1 MTSPDI
7 KPGARIADE
16 QVANGFGCSGGN
28 VSPAL
33 SWSGAPKET
42 KSFALSVYDPDAPTG
57 GGFWHWVMFDI
68 PANVTSLPKN
78 AGDPKATLAPAG
90 AIQGNND
97 AGSQGYFGPCPPEGD
112 KPHHYRFQIFAVD
125 VDKLD
130 ADASA
135 SPAVVGFNLRVHT
148 LARRRSSGFG
158 VADRRRRALGA
169 RRDRSRRAG
178 FVEQGGAAVGGDRVQ
193 RHRRG
198 MGR

>member
-1 MTSPDI
+1 MRNLALAAATLLAGVTRVSAAQMTLTSPDI

-16 QVANGFGCSGGN
+16 QVANGFGCSGGD

-33 SWSGAPKET
+33 SWSGAPKGT

-57 GGFWHWVMFDI
+57 SGFWHWVMFDI
-68 PANVTSLPKN
+68 PADVMALPKN

-97 AGSQGYFGPCPPEGD
+97 AGTQGYFGPCPPKGD
-112 KPHHYRFQIFAVD
+112 KPHHYHFQIFAVD

-135 SPAVVGFNLRVHT
+135 SPAVVGFNLHFHT
-148 LARRRSSGFG
+148 LGKATLIGIW
-158 VADRRRRALGA
+158 
-169 RRDRSRRAG
+169 
-178 FVEQGGAAVGGDRVQ
+178 
-193 RHRRG
+193 
-198 MGR
+198 GR

>member
-1 MTSPDI
+1 MRKLAFAAAMLLAGGASGSAAQLTLTSSDI

-33 SWSGAPKET
+33 SWSGAPKGT
-42 KSFALSVYDPDAPTG
+42 KSFAISVYDPDAPTG
-57 GGFWHWVMFDI
+57 SGFWHWAMFDI

-97 AGSQGYFGPCPPEGD
+97 AGTQGYFGPCPPKGD
-112 KPHHYRFQIFAVD
+112 KPHHYHLQVFAVD

-135 SPAVVGFNLRVHT
+135 TPAVVGFNLHFHT
-148 LARRRSSGFG
+148 LAKATLIGIW
-158 VADRRRRALGA
+158 
-169 RRDRSRRAG
+169 
-178 FVEQGGAAVGGDRVQ
+178 
-193 RHRRG
+193 
-198 MGR
+198 GR

>member
-1 MTSPDI
+1 MRNLALAAAMLLVGGACASAAQLTVTSPDI

-16 QVANGFGCSGGN
+16 QVAKGFGCTGGN

-33 SWSGAPKET
+33 SWSGAPQGT

-57 GGFWHWVMFDI
+57 SGFWHWVMFNI

-90 AIQGNND
+90 AIQGAND
-97 AGSQGYFGPCPPEGD
+97 AGSQGYFGPCPPKGD
-112 KPHHYRFQIFAVD
+112 KPHHYHFQVFAVD

-135 SPAVVGFNLRVHT
+135 TPAVVGFNLHFHT
-148 LARRRSSGFG
+148 LAKATLTGIW
-158 VADRRRRALGA
+158 
-169 RRDRSRRAG
+169 SR
-178 FVEQGGAAVGGDRVQ
+178 
-193 RHRRG
+193 
-198 MGR
+198 

>member
-1 MTSPDI
+1 MRKLALAGALLFVGAASASAAGLTLSSPDI

-33 SWSGAPKET
+33 NWSGAPKGT

-57 GGFWHWVMFDI
+57 SGFWHWVIFDI
-68 PANVTSLPKN
+68 PAATTSLPKN

-97 AGSQGYFGPCPPEGD
+97 AGTQGYFGPCPPKGD
-112 KPHHYRFQIFAVD
+112 KPHHYHFQIFAVD

-135 SPAVVGFNLRVHT
+135 SPAVVGFNLHFHT
-148 LARRRSSGFG
+148 LAKATLTGIW
-158 VADRRRRALGA
+158 
-169 RRDRSRRAG
+169 SR
-178 FVEQGGAAVGGDRVQ
+178 
-193 RHRRG
+193 
-198 MGR
+198 